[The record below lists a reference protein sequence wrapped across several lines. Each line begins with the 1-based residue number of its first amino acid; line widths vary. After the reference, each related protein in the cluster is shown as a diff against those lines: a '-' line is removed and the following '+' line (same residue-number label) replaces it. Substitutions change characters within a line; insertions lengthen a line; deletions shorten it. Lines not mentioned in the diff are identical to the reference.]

1 MESTSGRRLDQ
12 VSEIALIAV
21 GTVVLAIAWVI
32 VPDAWVTLAAL
43 ACWDLI
49 AAGYIL
55 VHWLRILR
63 GQSADAEVAGVPGW
77 VSGGTGRTIG
87 FVATLVTSVSGVTG
101 GLLVVA
107 ADAAAQDED
116 AGSTMLFVIKICG
129 ALAVILAWLLLHL
142 GYAGRY
148 AHLFYRST
156 KPGGLRFPETDRPN
170 HLDFAYFSFTL
181 GTSFAVSDVEIR
193 ARPFRYAALTH
204 SILAFFYNAAVIGI
218 AVSALTGK

>member
-1 MESTSGRRLDQ
+1 MESASGRRLDQ
-12 VSEIALIAV
+12 VGEIALIAV

-49 AAGYIL
+49 GVSYIL
-55 VHWLRILR
+55 LHWLRILR
-63 GQSADAEVAGVPGW
+63 DQTDGDESTGTPGW

-87 FVATLVTSVSGVTG
+87 FVATLVTSVAGVTG

-116 AGSTMLFVIKICG
+116 AGSTLLFVIKICG

-148 AHLFYRST
+148 AHLFYRS
-156 KPGGLRFPETDRPN
+156 GGLRFPETDRPN
-170 HLDFAYFSFTL
+170 HLDFAYFAFTL
-181 GTSFAVSDVEIR
+181 GTSFAVSDVEIT

-204 SILAFFYNAAVIGI
+204 SILSFFYNAAVIGI